1 MENVEEVSQGVAHAT
16 AETDLPTAMTAVVL
30 AVVFLAERHSITL
43 DDAAAMFLAGVQ
55 SASGFLAREL
65 H

>member
-1 MENVEEVSQGVAHAT
+1 MENVEEVSQGVARAT
-16 AETDLPTAMTAVVL
+16 SEMDLPTAMTAVVL

-43 DDAAAMFLAGVQ
+43 EDAAAMFLAGVQ